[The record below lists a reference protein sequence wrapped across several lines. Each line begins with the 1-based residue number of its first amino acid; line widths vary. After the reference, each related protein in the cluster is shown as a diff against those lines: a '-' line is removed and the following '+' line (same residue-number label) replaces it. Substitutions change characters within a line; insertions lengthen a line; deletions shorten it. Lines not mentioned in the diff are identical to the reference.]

1 MTIRKGAHRKS
12 ITVDDADIKII
23 EGLAEKRGMTE
34 KEWYDWAIQNGINES
49 LGQYGIAGLSAQ
61 RLNQIQDSIVQE
73 TKSVDNLSDLIIALS
88 KMMNNL
94 MAGSSYLNDADEND
108 LSDRQLNNKKG

>member
-34 KEWYDWAIQNGINES
+34 KEWYDWAIQKR
-49 LGQYGIAGLSAQ
+49 Y
-61 RLNQIQDSIVQE
+61 
-73 TKSVDNLSDLIIALS
+73 
-88 KMMNNL
+88 
-94 MAGSSYLNDADEND
+94 
-108 LSDRQLNNKKG
+108 